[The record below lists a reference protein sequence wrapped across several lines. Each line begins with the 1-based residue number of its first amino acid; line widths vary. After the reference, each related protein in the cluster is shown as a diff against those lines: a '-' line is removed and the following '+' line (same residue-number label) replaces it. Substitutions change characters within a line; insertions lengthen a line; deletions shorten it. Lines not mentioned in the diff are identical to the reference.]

1 MSNTLE
7 LENKIQL
14 KILKWLRDNGYY
26 CWRNANLQ
34 RLVKGKYINN
44 PYHIS
49 GLPDIIC
56 ILEGGK
62 YLGIE
67 CKTTKGKQSVEQAQ
81 HERRVKA
88 LGGYY
93 VVARSVKDVQEF
105 LSTLT

>member
-1 MSNTLE
+1 MADK
-7 LENKIQL
+7 ENKIQL
-14 KILKWLRDNGYY
+14 AILRYLRSNDYY
-26 CWRNANLQ
+26 CWRNANTQ
-34 RLVKGKYINN
+34 RFIAGKYINN

-67 CKTTKGKQSVEQAQ
+67 TKTETGRQSVVQAM
-81 HERRVKA
+81 HERRIKS

-93 VVARSVKDVQEF
+93 LLARSLNDVKSF
-105 LSTLT
+105 LAEISTD